1 MPTGV
6 DRAVVGYIRVSTK
19 EQAETKLSLTHQE
32 EKIRALAV
40 AHDHNLTRMY
50 NDAAESAKDLNRP
63 KVQELLREVE
73 AGRIGHVIIYK
84 LDRLIRN
91 VENLGYLLRLFE
103 KKGVTLSS
111 VQESL
116 DTSTA
121 SGRMVVNLLGMI
133 AQWER
138 ETIAERTQVALD
150 VKRKRGE
157 KLGGIMPY
165 GYRVKSGKLIPHD
178 AEQKILRG
186 VLKARKEGRG
196 YQDIAEALNEQR
208 VKPRKAARWYA
219 STIRAICLREGLPA
233 AKGRSA

>member
-1 MPTGV
+1 MPEKLT
-6 DRAVVGYIRVSTK
+6 VGYVRVSTK

-40 AHDHNLTRMY
+40 AHDHQLTRIY

-91 VENLGYLLRLFE
+91 VENLGFLLRLFE

-157 KLGGIMPY
+157 KLGGIVPY
-165 GYRVKSGKLIPHD
+165 GHRVKAGKLIPYD
-178 AEQKILRG
+178 PEQKVLRAI
-186 VLKARKEGRG
+186 LKARKDGSG
-196 YQDIAEALNEQR
+196 YQDIAEGLNEQK

-233 AKGRSA
+233 RKGATA